1 MFTGIIEEA
10 GTVTN
15 ITKTSAG
22 VRLTVQ
28 TGSTGRD
35 LALGDSLAVNGC
47 CLTATKLSGPKK
59 GRRIDMDLLL
69 ETWRK
74 TNLQHLKAG
83 SLVNLERPLRADGRF
98 DGHMVTGH
106 VEGLGKVKR
115 WEQVGNDW
123 CLEVTPPSSLM
134 KYIVEKGSIAID
146 GISLTVAK
154 VFTRHFRIW
163 IIPHTYQVT
172 RLHEVRQRDFV
183 NVETDI
189 LGKYVARLLQK
200 TGQGQV

>member
-1 MFTGIIEEA
+1 MFTGIIEET
-10 GTVTN
+10 GS
-15 ITKTSAG
+15 ITDIKRTTAG
-22 VRLTVQ
+22 VRLEIQ
-28 TGSTGRD
+28 TGSTGQD
-35 LALGDSLAVNGC
+35 LSLGDSLAVNGC

-59 GRRIDMDLLL
+59 ARLVRMDLLD
-69 ETWRK
+69 ETWQK

-83 SLVNLERPLRADGRF
+83 SKVNLERPLRADGRF

-106 VEGLGKVKR
+106 VEGLGKIKR

-123 CLEVTPPSSLM
+123 CLEVASPSSIM
-134 KYIVEKGSIAID
+134 KYVVEKGSIAID

-172 RLHEVRQRDFV
+172 RLHEARQGDFI

-200 TGQGQV
+200 TGKR